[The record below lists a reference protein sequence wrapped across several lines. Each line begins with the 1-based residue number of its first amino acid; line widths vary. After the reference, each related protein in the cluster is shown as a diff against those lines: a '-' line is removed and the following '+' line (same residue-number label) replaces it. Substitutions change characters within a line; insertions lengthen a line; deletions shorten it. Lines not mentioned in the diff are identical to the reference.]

1 METKK
6 CGECGTEN
14 GTDFI
19 YCKNCGALLRQPA
32 NAAAGHA
39 DAFGGQSVGAESK
52 GGFGDSAAQPPGG
65 AETFSHSD
73 AADAQNTQSAEQAQ
87 GADSVS
93 EQPQNSESGG
103 PFRNSGSQAGSND
116 DGGIAQ
122 NDSFTQNDGFAQTG
136 SINGGAAQNINDT
149 QNYGTEQPQ
158 YGYGGEHNYGQYGY
172 SPYGSYSSA
181 ICGLPAEDV
190 AAYVGMKAPVI
201 IPKFS
206 QMSATRSKT
215 SWCGPAFTLG
225 LLFGPL
231 GAAIWF
237 FYRKVNKVAFLLFA
251 IGAAAAMVNYAI
263 AYSGGISPYADGYTT
278 AQMISAAF
286 NLVLRIVT
294 SIWVGLYAMYYYL
307 DDAVGKIHSFMHSG
321 YDSRYYKIG
330 LSSIGGSSGGM
341 AVLGVFLMF
350 AVYWI
355 LEIVLQIL
363 IALP

>member
-14 GTDFI
+14 GADFI

-93 EQPQNSESGG
+93 EQPQN
-103 PFRNSGSQAGSND
+103 
-116 DGGIAQ
+116 
-122 NDSFTQNDGFAQTG
+122 
-136 SINGGAAQNINDT
+136 INDT

-206 QMSATRSKT
+206 QMSATHSKT

-251 IGAAAAMVNYAI
+251 IGAVAAMVNYAI

-286 NLVLRIVT
+286 KLVLRIVT

-307 DDAVGKIHSFMHSG
+307 DD
-321 YDSRYYKIG
+321 
-330 LSSIGGSSGGM
+330 
-341 AVLGVFLMF
+341 
-350 AVYWI
+350 
-355 LEIVLQIL
+355 VLQQGIQSEC
-363 IALP
+363 

>member
-14 GTDFI
+14 GADFI

-32 NAAAGHA
+32 NAAAG
-39 DAFGGQSVGAESK
+39 QSAGAESK
-52 GGFGDSAAQPPGG
+52 GGFGDSAAQSSG
-65 AETFSHSD
+65 A
-73 AADAQNTQSAEQAQ
+73 AYGASA

-149 QNYGTEQPQ
+149 RNYGTEQPQ
-158 YGYGGEHNYGQYGY
+158 YDYGGEHNYGQYGY
-172 SPYGSYSSA
+172 SPYGAYSSA

-251 IGAAAAMVNYAI
+251 IGAAAAMVSYAI